1 MKIGIIANEFGDPRY
16 GRMGGFGWA
25 ARETAR
31 LFLARPNLGVQ
42 PVFLAGEPYLAL
54 GSDLPLE
61 IHGVRLVPP
70 PRSDTDAVRA
80 EPEAVDLLLT
90 IDWRPGYVVHTLE
103 RPRVPLVVWIRD
115 PRGPQE
121 TERVRAIRVPG
132 MPDRVPEGLAPI
144 DCTSLAA
151 VTKRSHEE
159 GRRFALASPE
169 PSLIARVS
177 GAYGISNARLEMLPN
192 PIALP
197 TGSPAKRPVPTVAF
211 LGRLDPVKRPWL
223 VYALARRLRHVD
235 FLVLG
240 RPHFA
245 GPGGWTP
252 PSKCL
257 ENVHS
262 LGYVDGEEKARLL
275 AEAWLLVNTSAHE
288 ALPVSFLEALAC
300 ETPLAAF
307 VDTGGVVSR
316 FGICA
321 GPSSGT
327 GEGELDSLHA
337 AVVRLLEDEPLRAR
351 LGRLGRAWVERTH
364 GIERFLA
371 SFARLCTELGVGR

>member
-1 MKIGIIANEFGDPRY
+1 
-16 GRMGGFGWA
+16 
-25 ARETAR
+25 
-31 LFLARPNLGVQ
+31 
-42 PVFLAGEPYLAL
+42 
-54 GSDLPLE
+54 
-61 IHGVRLVPP
+61 
-70 PRSDTDAVRA
+70 
-80 EPEAVDLLLT
+80 
-90 IDWRPGYVVHTLE
+90 
-103 RPRVPLVVWIRD
+103 
-115 PRGPQE
+115 
-121 TERVRAIRVPG
+121 
-132 MPDRVPEGLAPI
+132 
-144 DCTSLAA
+144 
-151 VTKRSHEE
+151 
-159 GRRFALASPE
+159 
-169 PSLIARVS
+169 VS

-197 TGSPAKRPVPTVAF
+197 TGSPAKRLGPTVAF

-240 RPHFA
+240 RPHLA

-252 PSKCL
+252 PSKCP

-288 ALPVSFLEALAC
+288 ALAVS
-300 ETPLAAF
+300 F

-364 GIERFLA
+364 GTERFLA
-371 SFARLCTELGVGR
+371 SFVRLCTELGVGR